1 MTKYELVV
9 LLPDEEET
17 KPIKTL
23 LTSLKAKV
31 IKEESWGNKTLAYRV
46 KKQRSA
52 HFYDWIIELEGKN
65 VVELTKKLNF
75 NEKLLRYLLLQV
87 E

>member
-17 KPIKTL
+17 KQVKTL

-31 IKEESWGNKTLAYRV
+31 IKEESWGKKPLAYPV
-46 KKQRSA
+46 KKLGA
-52 HFYDWIIELEGKN
+52 AYFYDWIIELEGKR
-65 VVELTKKLNF
+65 VVDLTKKLNF